1 MIIENL
7 SANKVKYGL
16 YSKLRQLNP
25 KMGFGEPNKA
35 LRNRG
40 LKTKS
45 GLRKLIW
52 SKSYFLERKKGE
64 NGIRARA

>member
-7 SANKVKYGL
+7 SANKMKYGL
-16 YSKLRQLNP
+16 YSTLGELNP

-45 GLRKLIW
+45 GIRELILEQIP
-52 SKSYFLERKKGE
+52 FLEKERGEKGE
-64 NGIRARA
+64 ES